1 MVVKRHA
8 AYATA
13 LHARVWSMFLM
24 KRTPI
29 VSTKPVPVYS
39 MPFQPRRTCLSL
51 ALMCRMPLPRPPLQ
65 IRGSL
70 SNRTKPSV
78 NGGLTKT
85 TLPYQM
91 DMSSLYFQQ
100 YRDIPNPHASGK
112 STPTPSSVK
121 LGLPRQCMNH
131 AFTPESSM
139 VIVCSLCNKLMTLP
153 LLRLMLELPVYS
165 WT

>member
-13 LHARVWSMFLM
+13 LHAWVWSVFLM

-29 VSTKPVPVYS
+29 MSTKPVPVSS

-51 ALMCRMPLPRPPLQ
+51 ALMCRMPLPSPPLQ
-65 IRGSL
+65 NRGSS

-78 NGGLTKT
+78 DGGLTKT

-100 YRDIPNPHASGK
+100 CR
-112 STPTPSSVK
+112 V
-121 LGLPRQCMNH
+121 
-131 AFTPESSM
+131 
-139 VIVCSLCNKLMTLP
+139 
-153 LLRLMLELPVYS
+153 MLEENAWANPDARIHPLTQVSINQVYQAES
-165 WT
+165 VGSNSLLSTLVCYSLLSNL